1 MKLWIARNKDGS
13 LTLFENEPYYHDIQG
28 FWYDVFEMPI
38 ADDLKSTLFPEVTFE
53 NSPREV
59 ELKLMNEIVGIAE
72 SPTKTFPR
80 INEFEVGASYR
91 R

>member
-1 MKLWIARNKDGS
+1 MKLWIARNKSGKLFMYTNRHEIVCDGFYFGSGQS
-13 LTLFENEPYYHDIQG
+13 LLDND
-28 FWYDVFEMPI
+28 
-38 ADDLKSTLFPEVTFE
+38 LFPEVTFE

-72 SPTKTFPR
+72 SPLKTFPR
-80 INEFEVGASYR
+80 INEFEVGGSYR